1 MLRLLWL
8 AVCAGTG
15 TQTKG
20 QQPIISSLG
29 QNGLLESTNLEP
41 GTVASVE
48 WGPSVSGP
56 WTNTWESLSAVR
68 VDQNGAIRVSVPM
81 FYRLRGIPAGTV
93 LSVSNMV
100 YIPPGTF
107 VMGSPASERER
118 RDDEMQHTVTLTQG
132 FWMGRHEVS
141 QEEYWG
147 VMGSNPSYWRNGQ
160 SAFGSGGEVTNDLR
174 HPVELVSWNDAT
186 NYCGGLTTRERAAGR
201 IPANYRYR
209 LPTEAEWEYACRGGT
224 TNAFHYGKALRGT
237 MANLDARFEYD
248 ADVGTISTS
257 NYFGRTSV
265 VGSSMPNGFGLYDM
279 HGNVWEWC
287 GDRYGTYPFGPVSDP
302 HGPVLGSNRVFRGG
316 SWFSFGNHCR
326 SAFRYWFDPEYR
338 FTDLGLRVVL
348 APSPQ

>member
-1 MLRLLWL
+1 
-8 AVCAGTG
+8 
-15 TQTKG
+15 
-20 QQPIISSLG
+20 
-29 QNGLLESTNLEP
+29 
-41 GTVASVE
+41 
-48 WGPSVSGP
+48 
-56 WTNTWESLSAVR
+56 
-68 VDQNGAIRVSVPM
+68 M
-81 FYRLRGIPAGTV
+81 FYRVRGIPAGTV

-100 YIPPGTF
+100 YIPLGTF
-107 VMGSPASERER
+107 VMGSPAGERER

-141 QEEYWG
+141 QEEYFG

-160 SAFGSGGEVTNDLR
+160 SALGSGGAVTNDLR

-186 NYCGGLTTRERAAGR
+186 NYCGRLTARERATGR

-224 TNAFHYGKALRGT
+224 TNAFHYGKALRGA

-265 VGSSMPNGFGLYDM
+265 VGSYMPNGFGLYDM

-287 GDRYGTYPFGPVSDP
+287 ADRYGTYPFGAVSDP
-302 HGPVLGSNRVFRGG
+302 RGPVSGSNRVFRGG
-316 SWFSFGNHCR
+316 SWFNYGNHCR

-348 APSPQ
+348 ATSPQ